1 VSDDPSSQPAVTE
14 PMLECG
20 ARSTDDETKRGA
32 EHMAR
37 LLAGVGGY
45 VDAVGFVALFQLFIA
60 HQSGNSAGLG
70 VALGNGSWTDA
81 WPRGVAIGA
90 YVVGIAL
97 GTLLVE
103 LARWRGARSTGVV
116 VAAAEL
122 VALGAALGIGAATSH
137 AGHIPRAMTVPYATA
152 ASCLAGAMGLQTVM
166 LRRVG
171 QRTVRTTFV
180 TGVLSDFAETFVVSW
195 FRPDRLERWRLVRLS
210 GLLGSVWVLY
220 LAGAVAGGVAQRN
233 WSFGSLAVPIALVA
247 GVSIWEFHA
256 GYGPSLPEE
265 PLGD

>member
-1 VSDDPSSQPAVTE
+1 MTS
-14 PMLECG
+14 MLGTG
-20 ARSTDDETKRGA
+20 ATSPDDETKRGA

-37 LLAGVGGY
+37 LLAAVGGY

-70 VALGNGSWTDA
+70 VALGAGTWSAA

-90 YVVGIAL
+90 YLVGIAL

-103 LARWRGARSTGVV
+103 VARWRGARSTGVV

-122 VALGAALGIGAATSH
+122 AALGAAFGVGAATSH
-137 AGHIPRAMTVPYATA
+137 ASHISPAATVPYATA
-152 ASCLAGAMGLQTVM
+152 AACLAGAMGLQTVM

-171 QRTVRTTFV
+171 RRTVRTTFV
-180 TGVLSDFAETFVVSW
+180 TGVLTDFAETFVVSW
-195 FRPDRLERWRLVRLS
+195 FRRDRLERWRLVRLS
-210 GLLGSVWVLY
+210 GLLGSVWLLY
-220 LAGAVAGGVAQRN
+220 LGGAVAGGVAQRN
-233 WSFGSLAVPIALVA
+233 WSFESLAVPIALVT
-247 GVSIWEFHA
+247 GVSVWEFRA

-265 PLGD
+265 PLGE